1 MSLILSSIIVLGG
14 VGVLSAAVLYFVSKR
29 FHVVEDP
36 GVALIEAE
44 LPGANCGGCGFSGCH
59 DFAVNCAAA
68 ASLDGFNCP
77 VGGEKV
83 MTAIA
88 RKKGVDAIA
97 PRPMVAVIH
106 CNGTCENRP
115 VKSYYD
121 GAGSCAILS
130 MVAAGTTDCA
140 YGCLGE
146 GDCVAACNWN
156 AIKMNSLTGMPE
168 IDTDLCTGCG
178 VCVARCPR
186 SLIELRP
193 KGPRGMRVYVACA
206 NREKGAAAMKECKV
220 SCIACGKCAR
230 SCTHD
235 AIRVENNLAYI
246 DFEKCK
252 LCRKC
257 VDQCPTH
264 AIHAVNFP
272 VLKPKT
278 EEPAGTLEEKR

>member
-14 VGVLSAAVLYFVSKR
+14 IGVLSAAVLYFVSKR
-29 FHVVEDP
+29 FHVVEEP
-36 GVALIEAE
+36 EVALIEAE
-44 LPGANCGGCGFSGCH
+44 LPGANCGACGYSGCH
-59 DFAVNCAAA
+59 DFAVNCAKAP
-68 ASLDGFNCP
+68 SLEGFNCP
-77 VGGEKV
+77 GGGEKA
-83 MTAIA
+83 MSAIA
-88 RKKGVDAIA
+88 RIKGVDSVAA
-97 PRPMVAVIH
+97 RPMVAVVH

-115 VKSYYD
+115 IKSYYD
-121 GAGSCAILS
+121 GARSCAILS
-130 MVAAGTTDCA
+130 MVAVGATDCA

-146 GDCVAACNWN
+146 GDCAAACRWN
-156 AIKMNSLTGMPE
+156 AITMNPLTGMPE
-168 IDTDLCTGCG
+168 VDTDLCTGCG
-178 VCVARCPR
+178 VCAARCPR

-206 NREKGAAAMKECKV
+206 NREKGAMAIKECKV

-230 SCTHD
+230 SCPHD
-235 AIRVENNLAYI
+235 AIRIENNLAYI

-272 VLKPKT
+272 ILKPKS
-278 EEPAGTLEEKR
+278 ELAGTIEEKR